1 MSACGRLLAAT
12 LELTKA
18 TPIKQRLIDTY
29 SGHLTKIDLGDLPP
43 ALRLEARALLEA
55 FAQVP
60 PLRGE
65 SAVQATVRKLSSGES
80 EALAARVVALYG
92 QMARVSAPRAVEDT
106 PRLAEGLTAESILD
120 EDAELR
126 PRLASGA

>member
-1 MSACGRLLAAT
+1 MSACGRLHAAT

-18 TPIKQRLIDTY
+18 TPIKQRLMDTY
-29 SGHLTKIDLGDLPP
+29 SGHLTKIDLGDLP
-43 ALRLEARALLEA
+43 ASLRLEARSLLEA
-55 FAQVP
+55 FVMVA

-92 QMARVSAPRAVEDT
+92 QIARLSAPRAVEDA
-106 PRLAEGLTAESILD
+106 PRLPE
-120 EDAELR
+120 ELLADGTTGEAADMR
-126 PRLASGA
+126 PRYATGF